1 MNILKKVSVALL
13 VTLLIYSINGYAQK
27 QEISRPPDPLEKIH
41 LLALTDW
48 TPGSMQLCS
57 WDWGNLKG
65 NVKLTLW
72 KGNQLVATLSPTC
85 PIGLSG
91 RGSANIQV
99 PPNLTPGEYELRI
112 VSLENPRIG
121 DRRILKIIGKST
133 PNLNNAG
140 SLEHKN
146 ELKYE
151 HKTEIKGEQ
160 QGFPK
165 TTQ

>member
-1 MNILKKVSVALL
+1 MNLLKKVSAVL
-13 VTLLIYSINGYAQK
+13 VITLVFASINVYAQK

-48 TPGSMQLCS
+48 TPGSMQMCS

-72 KGNQLVATLSPTC
+72 KGNQLVATLSPSC
-85 PIGLSG
+85 PVGLSG

-112 VSLENPRIG
+112 VSLGNPKIA
-121 DRRILKIIGKST
+121 DRRILKIIAPST
-133 PNLNNAG
+133 PTLTTPG
-140 SLEHKN
+140 VGEHKELKYEHKN
-146 ELKYE
+146 ELK
-151 HKTEIKGEQ
+151 GGQ

-165 TTQ
+165 TTP